1 MYYDLTVFIGCFQ
14 FLQMGARYN
23 RSGKNKSN
31 TELETAKRRLIT
43 QAFIVNVKE

>member
-1 MYYDLTVFIGCFQ
+1 V
-14 FLQMGARYN
+14 GARYN

-31 TELETAKRRLIT
+31 TEVETAERRVIT